1 MSKSRAAPALVVLF
15 AVASCQAADPSPEPA
30 GNTIGPVTF
39 RCDDGS
45 AIVATFDNAPDP
57 ATVHLVR
64 GGQQAILPQAISASG
79 ARYLGDDIEFW
90 NKGNDATVDWQGT
103 RLACHTAD

>member
-1 MSKSRAAPALVVLF
+1 MTRSSALAALAVLF
-15 AVASCQAADPSPEPA
+15 AASCQAADPEPA
-30 GNTIGPVTF
+30 GDTIGPVAF

-57 ATVHLVR
+57 ATVHVVR
-64 GGQQAILPQAISASG
+64 GDEQFTLPQAISASG

-90 NKGNDATVDWQGT
+90 NKGNDAAVDWQGT
-103 RLACHTAD
+103 KFECSAAQ